1 MTVGTYVKQNSDGG
15 PSGNSFGQSA
25 ADLLGFYGATP
36 IVQPTAAAQAA
47 ITDSSGGTAAPTTGV
62 AALTGTYNS
71 TIIANALATIIAQ
84 TNAMRTALVNLGLE
98 KGS

>member
-1 MTVGTYVKQNSDGG
+1 MAATQLSQGNPDGWTA
-15 PSGNSFGQSA
+15 GQSTT
-25 ADLLGFYGATP
+25 DKGSFFGVTP
-36 IVQPTAAAQAA
+36 VVQPTAAAQAA
-47 ITDSSGGTAAPTTGV
+47 ITDSSGGTANPTTGV

-84 TNAMRTALVNLGLE
+84 TNAFRTALVNLGII